1 MKGNSG
7 WWDDRLRALARRHRL
22 ELSSTED
29 APTKRDVK
37 RGLALLGG
45 TILVSF
51 WLVDT
56 DWNRRAASDR
66 AQAGR
71 GQYR

>member
-1 MKGNSG
+1 MKLFSH
-7 WWDDRLRALARRHRL
+7 DARL
-22 ELSSTED
+22 
-29 APTKRDVK
+29 
-37 RGLALLGG
+37 GLVLVGG
-45 TILVSF
+45 MILVSF